1 MNIVFFHSNGIL
13 PTLGGISRI
22 TDTLGVLFTDKG
34 NNVWY
39 IGMQDKYKGSK
50 YRPWQSF
57 LPSSDLFSDVN
68 VKYIREFVR
77 IHKVDAIINQCA
89 LDPRSAEFLA
99 ICKKETEF
107 LLISCLHNSI
117 LTPIYNGAYQKEY
130 NLKKRGLGVLFY
142 LMKTR
147 VVASLITRA
156 YIIKHRKRYLSTVTN
171 SDKVI
176 LLCDG
181 QLPELYR
188 MCGIKTSDKVC
199 VIPNCIDV
207 NVEYPKNKNKIVL
220 WVGNFDYSIKRPDNM
235 LRIWKQVEA
244 KHPDWNL
251 YMLGDGPSWQE
262 MKTLSN
268 SLGLKQVKFEGRVN
282 PEDYYKKASII
293 CITSVHESFSLVTV
307 EAQRVGCVPIL
318 NNCFSP
324 APLLVQ
330 DGVNGCLVPAFN
342 NNAFA
347 EAIDSLMN
355 NSERLKMMSAKAK
368 ESVKRFSLD
377 NVYKE
382 WMQTLQKK

>member
-22 TDTLGVLFTDKG
+22 TDTLGALFADKG

-39 IGMQDKYKGSK
+39 IGMQDKHKGSK
-50 YRPWQSF
+50 YQPWQSF
-57 LPSSDLFSDVN
+57 LPSADLYADVN
-68 VKYIREFVR
+68 IKYIRDFVR
-77 IHKVDAIINQCA
+77 KHRVDAIINQCA
-89 LDPRSAEFLA
+89 LDSRSAEFLS
-99 ICKKETEF
+99 ICKKETDF
-107 LLISCLHNSI
+107 LLVSCFHNSI
-117 LTPIYNGAYQKEY
+117 LTPVLNGAYQKEY
-130 NLKKRGLGVLFY
+130 NLKKRGLGMLFS

-156 YIIKHRKRYLSTVTN
+156 YIIKYRKHYLSTVIN

-207 NVEYPKNKNKIVL
+207 NVEYPKSKERIVL
-220 WVGNFDYSIKRPDNM
+220 WVGSFDYSIKRPDNM

-244 KHPDWNL
+244 KHPDWKL
-251 YMLGDGPSWQE
+251 FMLGDGPSWEE
-262 MKTLSN
+262 MKALSI
-268 SLGLKQVKFEGRVN
+268 SLGLKQVTFEGRVN

-293 CITSVHESFSLVTV
+293 CVTSVHESFSLVTV

-318 NNCFSP
+318 NNAFCP
-324 APLLVQ
+324 ATILVN
-330 DGVNGCLVPAFN
+330 DGENGILVPAFD

-355 NSERLKMMSAKAK
+355 NSERLKIMSSKAK

-382 WMQTLQKK
+382 WMQSFQKK

>member
-39 IGMQDKYKGSK
+39 IGMKDKHKGSK

-57 LPSSDLFSDVN
+57 LPSSYLFSDVN

-77 IHKVDAIINQCA
+77 EHKVDAIINQCA

-117 LTPIYNGAYQKEY
+117 LTPVYNGAYQKEY

-156 YIIKHRKRYLSTVTN
+156 YIIKHRKRYLSTVIN

-207 NVEYPKNKNKIVL
+207 NVEYPKNKEKIVL

-330 DGVNGCLVPAFN
+330 DGVNGCLVPAFI

-355 NSERLKMMSAKAK
+355 NSERLKMMSTKAK